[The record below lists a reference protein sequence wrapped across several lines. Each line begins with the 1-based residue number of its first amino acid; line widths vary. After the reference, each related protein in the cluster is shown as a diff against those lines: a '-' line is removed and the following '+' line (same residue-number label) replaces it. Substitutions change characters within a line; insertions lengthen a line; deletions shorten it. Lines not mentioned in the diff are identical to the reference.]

1 MMAISTETQALLNYY
16 NQKKSLDS
24 KQITQVQV
32 IETGYNINT
41 GISSSDS
48 VRVYGPQELVANY
61 NVPIKKIDNR
71 IIELNTQIQN
81 LQSDL
86 LDVKQAANNAG
97 CPGPIWIIGF
107 TTTTVLQDN
116 LVPYVGY
123 GFSAPNPFSA
133 ISGTLNTSN
142 SGIGTFNSVPGTSVI
157 GSYFE
162 PIVDAGGCATYV
174 SQINTLNGQ
183 ISTLQTERNG
193 LINKVNTLKKNRISF
208 ELQNYAYTESKNKL
222 NEQIASTNSIIS
234 FLEDPANEE
243 WL

>member
-24 KQITQVQV
+24 KQISQVQV

-81 LQSDL
+81 KQSDL
-86 LDVKQAANNAG
+86 LNLKQSANDAG
-97 CPGPIWIIGF
+97 CPGPVWQIGF

-116 LVPYVGY
+116 LNYVGY

-142 SGIGTFNSVPGTSVI
+142 SGIGTFNFVSQSVI
-157 GSYFE
+157 GSYLE
-162 PIVDAGGCATYV
+162 PIVNAGGCATYV

-183 ISTLQTERNG
+183 ISTLQTERNE
-193 LINKVNTLKKNRISF
+193 LITKVNTLKENRISF

-222 NEQIASTNSIIS
+222 NQQIASTNSIIS